1 MFIRIF
7 SILILFSIQC
17 FGQTEFKIIEKQQY
31 PFGEKR
37 IADFLDEFDN
47 SNAKII
53 NSFSVIKLNKKKN
66 QFQIKDSLNKETFNF
81 TRKKVSNK
89 YSNETG
95 VAFSAD
101 EVQVDNNQKTLT
113 AVGNV
118 QLRLN
123 TVRLSSEKIVYFQS
137 LNEIQALGN
146 VVLTDDKGDLHKG
159 ENLIINSS
167 SLDFQMTN
175 IYARLSDGSQMT
187 ARNLSTKNKDIANY
201 EGTKFTP
208 CDCDLSK
215 DENPLWHFSAR
226 ETRINRTTN
235 TVYHDGVTL
244 HILDLPVLY
253 TPTFAHPDWTV
264 ERRTGFLTPS
274 ISVGKETGLTLKQ
287 PYFFNK
293 SKSSDYTITPIIF
306 SKSGIL
312 TDFEF
317 RKVREKSNLKANII
331 GGKVDTFN
339 GNNEEVIS
347 AFVSYN
353 SINADNWETE
363 LILQDSSED
372 SFLRK
377 YKLTN
382 ETILKSSLSTQKIT
396 DNSFSSIE
404 LYKIGSLS
412 REIQNDNS
420 PLVLPSINYERNFT
434 TPYKNAFGKI
444 EMSILELND
453 DEGHDYLRYSNK
465 VTTRKIFP
473 LKNGASF
480 FETSLLGNF
489 YDISKNKT
497 NTTQT
502 GNVNAI
508 NSVVSLGWE
517 NYIPTKI
524 LNNQTII
531 KPQAQ
536 TVFINGS
543 DHVNFIPNR
552 DSKDYRIDETN
563 LFIPHRPLG
572 NDLILPGGRF
582 DYGVTSFFNNDNFV
596 NFTGF
601 VGQSL
606 KIWGNNEIEFQ
617 SLKPNKVE
625 SSESDYITRFAFQ
638 NSRNFSTDWSARLDP
653 ESFEIYESITTIT
666 QNLGRFDLSG
676 SHASLSDGYIKDVS
690 GAENLNFKFNA
701 KVSNDWSLSGLQNYN
716 LHNGN
721 VKLLK
726 TEYGLSYSGSLQNC
740 MIIELKYERETKTDP
755 SIAPVTEVGLIFQ
768 FKYLGDVIETL

>member
-1 MFIRIF
+1 MFIRILF
-7 SILILFSIQC
+7 ILVFLSTQC
-17 FGQTEFKIIEKQQY
+17 LGQSNLKIIKQQ
-31 PFGEKR
+31 PNPLEEKS
-37 IADFLDEFDN
+37 IAAFLKEFDKSN
-47 SNAKII
+47 SLAK
-53 NSFSVIKLNKKKN
+53 NSFEVIGANENRNKLKIKNIHKKTN
-66 QFQIKDSLNKETFNF
+66 FNIK
-81 TRKKVSNK
+81 RARVSK
-89 YSNETG
+89 SFSDESG
-95 VAFSAD
+95 IIFSAD
-101 EVQVDNNQKTLT
+101 EVLVDNIQKTLT

-118 QLRLN
+118 KLKLDTIQ
-123 TVRLSSEKIVYFQS
+123 LSSEKIIYSQLS
-137 LNEIQALGN
+137 NEIQAQGN
-146 VVLTDDKGDLHKG
+146 VLLTDEKGDFHKG
-159 ENLIINSS
+159 EDLIINSS
-167 SLDFQMTN
+167 SLNFQMTN

-187 ARNLSTKNKDIANY
+187 ARNLSTENKNIANY

-215 DENPLWHFSAR
+215 NESPLWYFSAR
-226 ETRINRTTN
+226 KTRINRTTN
-235 TVYHDGVTL
+235 TVHHDGVTL

-274 ISVGKETGLTLKQ
+274 VSIGKETGVTLKQ
-287 PYFFNK
+287 PYFVNK
-293 SKSSDYTITPIIF
+293 SKSSDYTITPIVF
-306 SKSGIL
+306 SKSGVL
-312 TDFEF
+312 ADLEY
-317 RKVREKSNLKANII
+317 RKVKANSNLKANII

-339 GNNEEVIS
+339 ESNEEVIS
-347 AFVSYN
+347 AFISYN
-353 SINADNWETE
+353 SLNTNDWETK

-382 ETILKSSLSTQKIT
+382 ETILKSSLSTQKLN

-404 LYKIGSLS
+404 IYKIGSLS
-412 REIQNDNS
+412 REIENDNS
-420 PLVLPSINYERNFT
+420 PLILPSINYEKNFT
-434 TPYKNAFGKI
+434 TPFKNTFGKL

-465 VTTRKIFP
+465 VTANKNFP
-473 LKNGASF
+473 LKSGAGF
-480 FETSLLGNF
+480 LETSLSGNF

-497 NTTQT
+497 NSKQI

-517 NYIPTKI
+517 NYIATKVF
-524 LNNQTII
+524 NNQTII

-552 DSKDYRIDETN
+552 DAKDYRLDETN

-601 VGQSL
+601 IGQSL

-617 SLKPNKVE
+617 SQSPNKAE
-625 SSESDYITRFAFQ
+625 ETESDYITRFAFQ
-638 NSRNFSTDWSARLDP
+638 NSKRFSTDWSARLDP
-653 ESFEIYESITTIT
+653 KSFEIYESITTVS
-666 QNLGRFDLSG
+666 QNIGKFDLSA

-716 LHNGN
+716 LHNGD

-740 MIIELKYERETKTDP
+740 MVIELKYERETKTDP